1 MAATGAPLTVV
12 LVDDHEGFRRLAT
25 RLLTSWGYRVVG
37 EAADGPG
44 AVEAARRLRP
54 DLVLLDVQLPGY
66 DGFTA
71 ADRIRADD
79 AGVGIVLISG
89 RARDDYG
96 DRIPGAHADG
106 YISKEELSPQTLA
119 ATLRTSGTRHALGT
133 APWHTPGT
141 GPRHTPGTGPPRASG
156 TGSRPASE
164 AGPQPTADPPPAD
177 TP

>member
-1 MAATGAPLTVV
+1 MAATGSPLTVV

-44 AVEAARRLRP
+44 GVEAARRLRP

-96 DRIPGAHADG
+96 DRIAGAHADG
-106 YISKEELSPQTLA
+106 YISKEELSPQSLA
-119 ATLRTSGTRHALGT
+119 ATLRASAARSPAAPTPTTQRQT
-133 APWHTPGT
+133 AQRPG
-141 GPRHTPGTGPPRASG
+141 
-156 TGSRPASE
+156 
-164 AGPQPTADPPPAD
+164 DPPIAD
-177 TP
+177 DR

>member
-1 MAATGAPLTVV
+1 MTATGSPPTVV

-25 RLLTSWGYRVVG
+25 RLLTSWGYQVIG

-96 DRIPGAHADG
+96 DRIAAAHADG
-106 YISKEELSPQTLA
+106 YISKEELSPQSLA
-119 ATLRTSGTRHALGT
+119 ATLR
-133 APWHTPGT
+133 
-141 GPRHTPGTGPPRASG
+141 ASG
-156 TGSRPASE
+156 THRPGA
-164 AGPQPTADPPPAD
+164 APAADD
-177 TP
+177 R